1 MKKILISAVA
11 CAAIAQAGAFI
22 GFDGGY
28 SMNSVAGNGSTQ
40 YSIYNGD
47 YKDRFKADAWN
58 VSLNF
63 GAEGFVGGYFG
74 ARAFLE
80 AMYSGGLASAYSH
93 FDLTGN
99 ADIILNFVKSGA
111 VGAFGGVGIGYS
123 YWFGKN
129 YGQGNA
135 PLFARTGLTFGIGK
149 NSRIDATLKLPIIG
163 WYIHGDNKATK
174 SVNQGFSVDLGYRY
188 RF

>member
-1 MKKILISAVA
+1 MKKVLISAVA
-11 CAAIAQAGAFI
+11 CAAIAQAGMFV

-28 SMNSVAGNGSTQ
+28 AMNGVAANGSTQ
-40 YSIYNGD
+40 YSFYNGD
-47 YKDRFKADAWN
+47 DSNRFKADAWN

-63 GAEGFVGGYFG
+63 GAEGFVNGFFG

-80 AMYSGGLASAYSH
+80 AVYSGGLKSPLSH

-99 ADIILNFVKSGA
+99 VDVIVNFVKSGA
-111 VGAFGGVGIGYS
+111 VGAFAGVGVGYS
-123 YWFGKN
+123 YWFGGN

-163 WYIHGDNKATK
+163 WYIHGNDKATK
-174 SVNQGFSVDLGYRY
+174 SVNQAFSVDLGYRY
-188 RF
+188 LF

>member
-1 MKKILISAVA
+1 MKKVLISAVA
-11 CAAIAQAGAFI
+11 CAAIANAGMFV

-28 SMNSVAGNGSTQ
+28 AMNTEAGHNSTQ
-40 YSIYNGD
+40 YNIYNGD
-47 YKDRFKADAWN
+47 YQQRFDFDAWN

-63 GAEGFVGGYFG
+63 GAEGFVNNYFG

-80 AMYSGGLASAYSH
+80 AVYSGGLTSPYSH

-99 ADIILNFVKSGA
+99 ADIIINFVSSGA
-111 VGAFGGVGIGYS
+111 VGAFAGLGVGYS
-123 YWFGKN
+123 YWWGGK
-129 YGQGNA
+129 YEQGNA

-163 WYIHGDNKATK
+163 WNLHGAQGVNQPF
-174 SVNQGFSVDLGYRY
+174 SVNLGYRY
-188 RF
+188 RFGK